1 MKNKRADRFL
11 SLFLILQILFVGTAF
26 ASPIGKVQEE
36 KRSSE
41 QNLSKVRREIEELEN
56 QKEKVLA
63 EISAMDGK
71 ISDLLITIQVL
82 EDEIVEKKEKIREA
96 GEDYKAAREK
106 EINQYDAMKKR
117 IRYVYEKGDV
127 TYLEILLKAK
137 SMSDAICENE
147 YFMDLY
153 QYDREMLLDYKETR
167 DRAEE
172 LENRYR
178 AEESEMEVMESEYL
192 AEKSA
197 LEKSLSSKKS
207 EAAGFDNQLRDA
219 QEKAEAYAKAVK
231 EQTEK
236 LRELRRASSAGSG
249 NTNNPVS
256 QKAPSNI
263 VKSTGGSERGREIAD
278 FALQFV
284 GNPYVW
290 GGTSLTK
297 GADCSGFVQSV
308 YKNFGVN
315 LPRTSAEQSKFG
327 KKVNFEDLQPGDLV
341 FYAGHVVMSIGDG
354 KIVHASS
361 EKEGIKV
368 GNDVTYRTILDIRRP
383 WEN

>member
-1 MKNKRADRFL
+1 MKNKRADRIL
-11 SLFLILQILFVGTAF
+11 SLFLMFQIFLAGTAF

-36 KRSSE
+36 KRNSE
-41 QNLSKVRREIEELEN
+41 QNLSEVRREIEDLEN
-56 QKEKVLA
+56 QKEKILS
-63 EISAMDGK
+63 EITAIDGK
-71 ISDLLITIQVL
+71 ISDLLITIHVL
-82 EDEIVEKKEKIREA
+82 EDEIIEKNQKIREA
-96 GEDYKAAREK
+96 EAEYKAARKSETA
-106 EINQYDAMKKR
+106 QYEAMKKR

-137 SMSDAICENE
+137 SMADAICENE

-153 QYDREMLLDYKETR
+153 QYDRKMLLNYKEIR

-178 AEESEMEVMESEYL
+178 EEEAEMEVMEAEYL
-192 AEKSA
+192 AEKEA
-197 LEKSLSSKKS
+197 LERSLKSKRE
-207 EAAGFDNQLRDA
+207 EAADFDNKLKDA
-219 QEKAEAYAKAVK
+219 GDKAEVYAKAVK

-236 LRELRRASSAGSG
+236 LRQLRRAVPPKKTGTGIKSA
-249 NTNNPVS
+249 
-256 QKAPSNI
+256 
-263 VKSTGGSERGREIAD
+263 GGSEKGREIAD

-290 GGTSLTK
+290 GGTSLTT

-308 YKNFGVN
+308 YKNLGISI
-315 LPRTSAEQSKFG
+315 PRTSAEQSKFG
-327 KKVNFEDLQPGDLV
+327 KKVSFEDLQPGDLV

-354 KIVHASS
+354 RIVHASS
-361 EKEGIKV
+361 AKEGIKV

-383 WEN
+383 WET